1 MAKKKVYNFMTGQYE
16 DTGEDIEY
24 NFPDGTTGSTY
35 NNNIQ
40 LPADYFKAAVPAA
53 ANKVSTAGNT
63 IGTGLGGNSY
73 LEYLNQ
79 DAFGG
84 LGIGLTKGGLQDIG
98 MGANILGTGYD
109 LYSNLFGDKHDM
121 FKTQMSALKQN
132 MANIAQDRANHQTY
146 VNNIGGGFNSAFGK
160 GLAASAATKL

>member
-1 MAKKKVYNFMTGQYE
+1 MSVDGQGNII
-16 DTGEDIEY
+16 DD
-24 NFPDGTTGSTY
+24 TTG
-35 NNNIQ
+35 
-40 LPADYFKAAVPAA
+40 
-53 ANKVSTAGNT
+53 KV
-63 IGTGLGGNSY
+63 IGKTTEAIGGLGMDSY
-73 LEYLNQ
+73 TKYMNDPAL
-79 DAFGG
+79 GG
-84 LGIGLTKGGLQDIG
+84 LGIGLTKGGLKDIG